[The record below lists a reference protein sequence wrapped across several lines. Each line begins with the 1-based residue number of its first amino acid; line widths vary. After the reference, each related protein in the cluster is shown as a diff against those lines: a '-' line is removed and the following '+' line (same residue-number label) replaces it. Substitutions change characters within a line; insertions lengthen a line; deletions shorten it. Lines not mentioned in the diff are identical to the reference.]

1 MMDGNEIGEFLG
13 RVQICLQVIFRGI
26 GKIKPWW
33 SSEPKNREKRMRRVT
48 NDYSLEL
55 HRLWPSKKGRR
66 LRAADCSC
74 SREEGECS
82 LLLMI
87 GLGGGERVTG
97 NRTFAA
103 VRVGNGIESRV
114 ALLLLR
120 GLGSTADFR
129 FFKALI

>member
-1 MMDGNEIGEFLG
+1 
-13 RVQICLQVIFRGI
+13 
-26 GKIKPWW
+26 
-33 SSEPKNREKRMRRVT
+33 MRRVT

-103 VRVGNGIESRV
+103 VRGNGIESRV

-120 GLGSTADFR
+120 GLGSAADFR